1 VTPLISLQLIDPPGS
16 YQPGDC
22 LRCQYQVD
30 AVEPVDV
37 QAVEASVMWR
47 TEGKGE
53 EDIGVHFFQRTV
65 PGEVPGADLRQMFP
79 LETTLPKSPLSYEGT
94 LVKIR
99 WFVRVRLF
107 LRRGKELLFDREF
120 RLGPFDL

>member
-1 VTPLISLQLIDPPGS
+1 MTPLISLQLIESTGVYHPGEL
-16 YQPGDC
+16 
-22 LRCQYQVD
+22 LRCQYQID
-30 AVEPVDV
+30 AVEPVDI

-53 EDIGVHFFQRTV
+53 EDIGVHRFDRIV
-65 PGEVPGADLRQMFP
+65 PGDVPGGDLRQMFS
-79 LETTLPKSPLSYEGT
+79 LETTLPNSPLSYQGKI
-94 LVKIR
+94 VKIR

-120 RLGPFDL
+120 RLESNV